1 MSSNYSAEQH
11 NRKFKNH
18 YELKEELGKGGF
30 GTVRRCV
37 EKKPEETEYA
47 VKVNNT
53 PDRKDSMIMEAKI
66 CLALC
71 QPTGHI
77 NIVNLYDHI
86 SNYYKISFRIVSFI
100 NVSFLKSI

>member
-1 MSSNYSAEQH
+1 MSSSSSRTIVSSDWKMSSNYSPQQQ

-37 EKKPEETEYA
+37 EKQTKNEYA

-53 PDRKDSMIMEAKI
+53 PDRRDSMIMEANI
-66 CLALC
+66 CLTLC
-71 QPTGHI
+71 QPKGHI

-86 SNYYKISFRIVSFI
+86 SNY
-100 NVSFLKSI
+100 

>member
-1 MSSNYSAEQH
+1 MSSSISGTIVSSDWKMSSNYSPLQQ
-11 NRKFKNH
+11 NRTFNIH

-37 EKKPEETEYA
+37 EKKPEKPEYA

-53 PDRKDSMIMEAKI
+53 PDRRDSMIMEANI

-77 NIVNLYDHI
+77 NIVNLYDHR
-86 SNYYKISFRIVSFI
+86 SNY
-100 NVSFLKSI
+100 